1 LNPREIPGTA
11 TLGHII
17 YDGCNLTLGQGT
29 GIATYTRTLTRIAQS
44 LGYEIGVVYGSSFN
58 PDKNPLL
65 QEILFFDQMRAPN
78 QLGKK
83 PTPRRVLNTIIDQ
96 IRYQFPI
103 KPSPLELGRSVIKDQ
118 YADAFAAHDH
128 AFIERNLFRNAN
140 LFFTHT
146 GRFANFSF
154 ERRPDIFHCTC
165 VVPLEAR
172 ARYNIYTI
180 HDLIPLRLPFA
191 TLDGKRR
198 TFRLLKKIAKR
209 ADHIVTVSETSRQD
223 IIEMLGVE
231 EQRVTNT
238 YQSVT
243 VPQRYIDRPEAEIA
257 NYLDGLYGLNLHG
270 YLLFFGALEPKKN
283 VGRLID
289 AYVASGVEIPLVLIT
304 AGGWGNEAELSRLD
318 AHRARSSDRERTRSQ
333 IIQIDYLDLSALV
346 NFIRGARAVVFPSLY
361 EGFGLPVL
369 EAMTL
374 GTAVVTS
381 GSGALAE
388 IAGDAVLVV
397 DPYDVDDIARGIT
410 TIVGDAGLRA
420 ELSRRGIAQA
430 AKFSMPRYA
439 ERVQALYAS
448 LR

>member
-1 LNPREIPGTA
+1 LSQAEIPGA
-11 TLGHII
+11 GTLGRIV

-65 QEILFFDQMRAPN
+65 QEILFFDQLRAPN
-78 QLGKK
+78 QLGRK
-83 PTPRRVLNTIIDQ
+83 PTPRRVLNTVIDQ

-103 KPSPLELGRSVIKDQ
+103 RPSPLELGKSVVKDQ
-118 YADAFAAHDH
+118 YADALAAQDR

-140 LFFTHT
+140 MLFSNT
-146 GRFANFSF
+146 GKFANLSF
-154 ERRPDIFHCTC
+154 EQRPDIFHCTY
-165 VVPLEAR
+165 VAPLEAR
-172 ARYNIYTI
+172 ATCNVYTI

-191 TLDGKRR
+191 TLDSKRR

-223 IIEMLGVE
+223 IIDMLGVE
-231 EQRVTNT
+231 ERRITNT
-238 YQSVT
+238 YQSVAL
-243 VPQRYIDRPEAEIA
+243 PQRYIDRPDNEIA
-257 NYLDGLYGLNLHG
+257 NYLDGLYGLEMHG

-289 AYVASGVEIPLVLIT
+289 AYLASGVETPLVLIT
-304 AGGWGNEAELSRLD
+304 AGGWGNADELSRLD
-318 AHRARSSDRERTRSQ
+318 AHRARTSTREGGRSH
-333 IIQIDYLDLSALV
+333 IIHIDYLDLSALV
-346 NFIRGARAVVFPSLY
+346 SFIRGARAVIFPSLY

-374 GTAVVTS
+374 GTPVVTS

-388 IAGDAVLVV
+388 IAGDAALVV
-397 DPYDVDDIARGIT
+397 DPYDVDDIARGIA
-410 TIVGDAGLRA
+410 TIVSDPDLRG

-439 ERVQALYAS
+439 ERVQSLYAS